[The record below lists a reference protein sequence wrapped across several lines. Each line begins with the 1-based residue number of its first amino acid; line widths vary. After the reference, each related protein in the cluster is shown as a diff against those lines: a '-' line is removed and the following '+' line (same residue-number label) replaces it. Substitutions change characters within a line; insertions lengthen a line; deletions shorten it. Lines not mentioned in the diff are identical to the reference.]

1 MTQPKRQLRLGLTR
15 APETSHTATVAH
27 GTFLADLALVL
38 CVAAPTILLFRALR
52 QPPILGYLLAG
63 LVVGPHT
70 PLPLFADPSRIHAL
84 SEFGVVLV
92 MFSVGLEFSIGRF
105 VKVLPTSGLTAL
117 VQISALA
124 WAGFELGQLFGWTR
138 VASLFLAGALA
149 ISSTMVVAKVFD
161 ERNPEPSVRELV
173 FGVLVVQDV
182 VAIALL
188 AVLSAIAAGAGVTAE
203 DLGQTLFE
211 LGGFLLALLVGGM
224 LIIPRVI
231 RLVARVG
238 SPEIIVVTA
247 GAVCFGLARLAME
260 FGYSVALGA
269 FLAGML
275 TAESGKG
282 HEIEQRVA
290 PLKDLFVAVFFVS
303 VGMTVDPLL
312 VWERIGL
319 TTAIFA
325 TVVIGQFSS
334 VTIAGLLAGNGLRRS
349 IEAGLTLGQI
359 GEFAFIMAGIGTA
372 AGVVEP
378 SFGAVLVAVA
388 TVTSFTTP
396 IMVRLAPRLAAVIDR
411 RMPGGFVTLLSL
423 YESWLEQLRTRER
436 SRRWRRPLA
445 VLALE
450 TAALIGLTIAYGL
463 VRPHLIELL
472 VEQLGFAKVGAEVV
486 AVVAEIG
493 LWLPL
498 VIGIAR
504 VARRLARQIGEEL
517 LPSVEAGR
525 LDLANAPRRALI
537 VGLELAIILAVTAPI
552 AVFTAPFTG
561 GPWTLLL
568 FATVLLGTLASL
580 RRGAHN
586 LDGHVRA
593 SAEVVIELIRRQG
606 DAGPAHPVEQAE
618 AMLPGVGQVEAV
630 TIAAGPLVGRTLGE
644 LDLHTRTG
652 ATVLALVRDRTSITR
667 PGPEVALAVGDT
679 LALIGPR
686 EGLEAARGLL
696 QPGEL

>member
-1 MTQPKRQLRLGLTR
+1 M
-15 APETSHTATVAH
+15 AH
-27 GTFLADLALVL
+27 GNFLADLALVL
-38 CVAAPTILLFRALR
+38 CVAAPTSLLFRALR

-70 PLPLFADPSRIHAL
+70 PLPLFADPERITEL

-105 VKVLPTSGLTAL
+105 MKVLPTSGLTAL
-117 VQISALA
+117 VQISVLA
-124 WAGFELGQLFGWTR
+124 WIGYELGQLFGWSG
-138 VASLFLAGALA
+138 VASLFLAAALA

-161 ERNPEPSVRELV
+161 ERPPDPAVRELV

-188 AVLSAIAAGAGVTAE
+188 AVLSTVAAGAGVTAE
-203 DLGQTLFE
+203 QLTTTVLD
-211 LGGFLLALLVGGM
+211 LGGFLVALLIGGM
-224 LIIPRVI
+224 LIIPRLI

-238 SPEIIVVTA
+238 SPDIIVVTA
-247 GAVCFGLARLAME
+247 GAVCFGLARLAMD

-275 TAESGKG
+275 TAESGRG
-282 HEIEQRVA
+282 HDIEHRVA
-290 PLKDLFVAVFFVS
+290 PLRDLFVAVFFVS

-312 VWERIGL
+312 VWEQIGL
-319 TTAIFA
+319 TIAVFA
-325 TVVIGQFSS
+325 TVVLGQLLS
-334 VTIAGLLAGNGLRRS
+334 VTIAGLLGGNGLRRS

-359 GEFAFIMAGIGTA
+359 GEFAFIMAGIGAA

-378 SFGAVLVAVA
+378 YFGAVLVAVA
-388 TVTSFTTP
+388 TLTSFTTP
-396 IMVRLAPRLAAVIDR
+396 LMVRLAPRLAAAVDR
-411 RMPGGFVTLLSL
+411 RMPEWFGTLLSL

-450 TAALIGLTIAYGL
+450 VAALIGLTIGYGL
-463 VRPHLIELL
+463 VRPYLIELM
-472 VEQLGFAKVGAEVV
+472 VERLGLAEAGAEVIV
-486 AVVAEIG
+486 VVAEIG
-493 LWLPL
+493 LWLPF

-504 VARRLARQIGEEL
+504 VARRLARQIGEDL

-568 FATVLLGTLASL
+568 FASILLGTLASL
-580 RRGAHN
+580 RRGGHN

-606 DAGPAHPVEQAE
+606 QADPTQHVEQAE
-618 AMLPGVGQVEAV
+618 VMLPGVGQVEAV
-630 TIAAGPLVGRTLGE
+630 TIAAGPLVGKSLAE
-644 LDLHTRTG
+644 LDLHTQTG
-652 ATVLALVRDRTSITR
+652 ATVIALVRDRASIPR
-667 PGPEVALAVGDT
+667 PGPEVTLAVGDT
-679 LALIGPR
+679 LALIGCSD
-686 EGLEAARGLL
+686 GIEAARALL
-696 QPGEL
+696 TAADA

>member
-1 MTQPKRQLRLGLTR
+1 MP
-15 APETSHTATVAH
+15 AH
-27 GTFLADLALVL
+27 GNFLADLALVL
-38 CVAAPTILLFRALR
+38 CVAAPTGLLFRALR

-70 PLPLFADPSRIHAL
+70 PLPLFADPDRIHAL

-124 WAGFELGQLFGWTR
+124 WAGYQLGQLFGWTG
-138 VASLFLAGALA
+138 VSSMFLAGALA

-161 ERNPEPSVRELV
+161 DRPPDPAVRELV

-188 AVLSAIAAGAGVTAE
+188 AVLSAVAAGAGVTAE
-203 DLGQTLFE
+203 QLGHTVLE

-224 LIIPRVI
+224 LIIPRVV
-231 RLVARVG
+231 RLVARIG
-238 SPEIIVVTA
+238 SPDIIVVTA

-275 TAESGKG
+275 TAESGRG

-319 TTAIFA
+319 SAAIFA
-325 TVVIGQFSS
+325 TVVFGQLSS
-334 VTIAGLLAGNGLRRS
+334 VTVAGLLGGNGLRRS

-359 GEFAFIMAGIGTA
+359 GEFAFIMAGIGAA
-372 AGVVEP
+372 AGVLEP

-388 TVTSFTTP
+388 TLTSFTTP
-396 IMVRLAPRLAAVIDR
+396 VMVRLAPRLAAAVDR
-411 RMPGGFVTLLSL
+411 RMPEWLHTLLSL
-423 YESWLEQLRTRER
+423 YESWLEQLRSRER
-436 SRRWRRPLA
+436 SGRWRRPLV
-445 VLALE
+445 VLGLE
-450 TAALIGLTIAYGL
+450 AAGLIALTIGYGL
-463 VRPHLIELL
+463 VRPWLIGLL
-472 VEQLGFAKVGAEVV
+472 VEQLGLAEVGADVV
-486 AVVAEIG
+486 VMVAELV
-493 LWLPL
+493 LWLPF

-504 VARRLARQIGEEL
+504 AARRLARQIGEEL
-517 LPSVEAGR
+517 LPQVEAGR

-537 VGLELAIILAVTAPI
+537 VALELAITLAVIGPI
-552 AVFTAPFTG
+552 AVFTAPFVG
-561 GPWTLLL
+561 GPWNLLL
-568 FATVLLGTLASL
+568 LVMIPLGSLVSL
-580 RRGAHN
+580 RRGGHN

-593 SAEVVIELIRRQG
+593 SAEVVIELIGRQG
-606 DAGPAHPVEQAE
+606 QAGPAGQARPVEEAG
-618 AMLPGVGQVEAV
+618 AMLPGFGQVEAI
-630 TIAAGPLVGRTLGE
+630 TITTGPLVGLTLGE

-652 ATVLALVRDRTSITR
+652 ATVLALVREGASVPR
-667 PGPEVALAVGDT
+667 PGSEVSLAIGDT
-679 LALIGPR
+679 LALIGSK
-686 EGLEAARGLL
+686 EAVESARDLL
-696 QPGEL
+696 TADEPHPQ